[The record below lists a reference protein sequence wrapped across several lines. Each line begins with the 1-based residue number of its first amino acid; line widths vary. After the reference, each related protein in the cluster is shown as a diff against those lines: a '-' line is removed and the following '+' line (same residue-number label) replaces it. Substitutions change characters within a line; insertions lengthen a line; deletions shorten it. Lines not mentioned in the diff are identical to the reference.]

1 MIDPPC
7 DFDPCAEDLECI
19 DVTLN
24 GTVWNETY
32 WYDWFATEY
41 EDKEYDN
48 FTYAYQCIDPTRPI
62 PCDSDPCANIKNS
75 VCIDVTLE
83 STVWDVD
90 VWIAYLWENYRI
102 EYDFDTEGY
111 ECYVEPPLPCTAM
124 VCNKFE
130 VIFST

>member
-41 EDKEYDN
+41 WMGPSVNPVRGEV
-48 FTYAYQCIDPTRPI
+48 TYF
-62 PCDSDPCANIKNS
+62 
-75 VCIDVTLE
+75 
-83 STVWDVD
+83 
-90 VWIAYLWENYRI
+90 
-102 EYDFDTEGY
+102 DF
-111 ECYVEPPLPCTAM
+111 YV
-124 VCNKFE
+124 
-130 VIFST
+130 